1 MTQVL
6 VISHDQVG
14 RHMAGPGIRYRELAR
29 VLSQHFQVTLAVP
42 GEPGMWDH
50 PFVVWPYQ
58 RGRWDSISSAIR
70 RANVVV
76 ACGDTLADFPALA
89 DLPMPLVIDGYDPH
103 TLETLALWAGEPAD
117 VQAARHAKRLDILR
131 NQCQAGD
138 FFICA
143 SERQRDWWLGLLESS
158 GRINAYTY
166 GADPSLR
173 RLIDVVPYGL
183 PSQPPQATRPVLRGV
198 WPGIEPGDPV
208 LLWGGGLWQ
217 WLDPLTALRSVRR
230 LVDGGMKR
238 IRLVFPGTRHPN
250 PDMPDMRMR
259 AEALAVADDLDLTGR
274 HAFFGD
280 WVPHE
285 DWPAVLL
292 EADLGLS
299 LHPDTVEARLAFRSR
314 VLDYIWAGLPMVVTR
329 GDAISETVEGYGLGV
344 TVDYADD
351 VAVAD
356 AIRDVLE
363 EPHSIWRE
371 RFARV
376 QAEMTWERKAA
387 PLIAFC
393 RNPYRS
399 ADRQFVRNPPEERR
413 EQDANQLITER
424 DGDMARREEPVVI
437 VRQEPSVRR
446 ASWVQKA
453 LHGVL
458 GSRFIM
464 PWVDWL
470 RTERF
475 YTQLSQELGRASSHA
490 FVDRAYWRILKR
502 APDSE
507 GFKHFTDRL
516 SQNPGSRRE
525 VVANL
530 VRSTEFRTQP
540 RPQLGLVETLHL
552 VRCHLV
558 HQLPQAEHVVDLG
571 GAALNSIQGALLVMG
586 YPHRVRSLTIVDLP
600 PSDRL
605 GEYVCSS
612 NEAETEWIDTEMGPI
627 RYLHTSMT
635 DLSVIKD
642 GSVDL
647 VFAGQS
653 IEHVSVEEAK
663 RIMSEVLRVLRPGG
677 FFCLDTVNAA
687 VARIQLPH
695 AFLHPGHRVE
705 YRVSDLVNKLQV
717 AGFEVKKVKGLCPMS
732 GTVRSGL
739 FDEQELLDND
749 RLADEAEICY
759 LFFVECVKPG

>member
-6 VISHDQVG
+6 VISHDRVG
-14 RHMAGPGIRYRELAR
+14 RHMAGPGIRYCELAR

-42 GEPGMWDH
+42 GEPGLPDH

-58 RGRWDSISSAIR
+58 RGLWDSISDAIH
-70 RANVVV
+70 RADVVV
-76 ACGDTLADFPALA
+76 ACGDTLADFPVLA
-89 DLPMPLVIDGYDPH
+89 DVPTPLVIDGYDPH
-103 TLETLALWAGEPAD
+103 TLETLALWASESVD
-117 VQAARHAKRLDILR
+117 VQAARHAQRLDILH
-131 NQCQAGD
+131 NQCRAGD

-143 SERQRDWWLGLLESS
+143 SERQRDWWLGLLESA

-173 RLIDVVPYGL
+173 NLIDVVPYGL
-183 PSQPPQATRPVLRGV
+183 PSRPPQATRPALRGV
-198 WPGIEPGDPV
+198 WPGIEPGDPIV
-208 LLWGGGLWQ
+208 LWGGGLWQ
-217 WLDPLTALRSVRR
+217 WLDPLTALRAVRR
-230 LVDGGMKR
+230 LVDGGMER

-250 PDMPDMRMR
+250 PDMPDMPMR
-259 AEALAVADDLDLTGR
+259 AEALTLADDLDLTGR

-285 DWPAVLL
+285 DWPAILL

-314 VLDYIWAGLPMVVTR
+314 VLDYIWAGLPVVVTR
-329 GDAISETVEGYGLGV
+329 GDATSEIVEGYGLGV
-344 TVDYADD
+344 TVDYADGA
-351 VAVAD
+351 AVAG

-363 EPHSIWRE
+363 RPRSAWRE
-371 RFARV
+371 RFARA
-376 QAEMTWERKAA
+376 QAEMTWERSAA
-387 PLIAFC
+387 PLVVFC
-393 RNPYRS
+393 CKPYRS
-399 ADRQFVRNPPEERR
+399 ADRQFVRNPPEERC
-413 EQDANQLITER
+413 EQDADPLIAER
-424 DGDMARREEPVVI
+424 DGDMARLEEPVATVKK
-437 VRQEPSVRR
+437 EPSFRLAGQVK
-446 ASWVQKA
+446 KA
-453 LHGVL
+453 WHGVL
-458 GSRFIM
+458 DSRLIM
-464 PWVDWL
+464 PWADWL
-470 RTERF
+470 RTERY
-475 YTQLSQELGRASSHA
+475 YTQLNHELGRASSHA
-490 FVDRAYWRILKR
+490 FVDRAYWRILRR
-502 APDSE
+502 APDSA
-507 GFKHFTDRL
+507 GFKHFADML
-516 SQNPGSRRE
+516 SQNSTSRRQ

-530 VRSTEFRTQP
+530 VRSAEFRTQP
-540 RPQLGLVETLHL
+540 RPKLGLVETLHL
-552 VRCHLV
+552 VRCDLV

-586 YPHRVRSLTIVDLP
+586 YPHRISSLTIVDLP

-612 NEAETEWIDTEMGPI
+612 NETETEWIDTEMGPV

-635 DLSVIKD
+635 DLSVLKD

-653 IEHVSVEEAK
+653 IEHVTVEEAK

-695 AFLHPGHRVE
+695 ALLHPEHRVE
-705 YRVSDLVNKLQV
+705 YRVSDLVSRLQI
-717 AGFEVKKVKGLCPMS
+717 AGFEVKEVKGLCPMS
-732 GTVRSGL
+732 GTVKSGL
-739 FDEQELLDND
+739 FDAQELLDNA
-749 RLADEAEICY
+749 RLSDEAEICY